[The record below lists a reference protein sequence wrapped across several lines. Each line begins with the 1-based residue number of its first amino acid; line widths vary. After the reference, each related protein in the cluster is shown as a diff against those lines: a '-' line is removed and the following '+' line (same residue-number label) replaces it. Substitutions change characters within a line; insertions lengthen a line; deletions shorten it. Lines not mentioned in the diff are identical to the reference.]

1 MRAVS
6 NPECRENGYRRDH
19 GRTADKPRRLHPIR
33 AGRRRV
39 TSLAEPGRSNDGQ
52 WTVPERSVMT
62 LARSTPTILTHP
74 PHPRCYRCPIFGQ
87 FREPM
92 DGDTCGTVPYQM
104 AGRTYRQQ
112 STSERRAARR
122 TRLIE
127 AAVEAFGTNGYLS
140 TSIEQL
146 CGAAGIS
153 ARNFY
158 EEFPNREALLA
169 TLHDLL
175 NEKAFDAVVVALAD
189 LDPTDVGARATEG
202 VRAYFKVMTS
212 DPRWAR
218 IALVESVGV
227 SVEVEQHR
235 QAALDRFA
243 VLLEAEANR
252 LAELR
257 LIPARDYR
265 LTAIGLVGAINGL
278 INTWTT
284 RDDWDAVLDDVID
297 EAARLIIAAIG
308 FR

>member
-1 MRAVS
+1 M
-6 NPECRENGYRRDH
+6 PD
-19 GRTADKPRRLHPIR
+19 
-33 AGRRRV
+33 
-39 TSLAEPGRSNDGQ
+39 
-52 WTVPERSVMT
+52 
-62 LARSTPTILTHP
+62 
-74 PHPRCYRCPIFGQ
+74 
-87 FREPM
+87 
-92 DGDTCGTVPYQM
+92 
-104 AGRTYRQQ
+104 RTYRQQ
-112 STSERRAARR
+112 TTSERRAARR
-122 TRLIE
+122 SRLIE
-127 AAVEAFGTNGYLS
+127 AAVEAFGTHGYLS

-146 CGAAGIS
+146 CADAGIS

-169 TLHDLL
+169 TLHDIL
-175 NEKAFDAVVVALAD
+175 NEKAFDSVVVALAD
-189 LDPTDVGARATEG
+189 LDPTDVAARATEG

-252 LAELR
+252 LAGLG
-257 LIPARDYR
+257 LIPKRDYR

-297 EAARLIIAAIG
+297 EAARLIVAAIG
-308 FR
+308 SQ